1 MADVTPAAAAGRL
14 LRTLGLPESQRQ
26 SLGLQRGTGVP
37 APGRCS
43 HGVASAA
50 VHALHCSTEEAPEAI
65 SPTISLELEAWPSE
79 PSTPS
84 TAESSECDSVGPST
98 IPPALRRRYSHYS
111 PLGRLRGHSRTNS
124 LDSTASIA
132 SSSSTSSTRSRW
144 NIFAPVLDE
153 LTASNHRSDYAS
165 DKKSRQSREV
175 WREYC
180 GFTKFRAGL
189 TAAGCAAIIF
199 TGATYGAGLKTQ
211 EEWTE
216 ERQKFHGSP
225 YDEQI
230 ALLEGQRI
238 RLLSERRNWERKS
251 TALEERI
258 RARGAKKSDS

>member
-1 MADVTPAAAAGRL
+1 MADVTPATAAAGRL

-43 HGVASAA
+43 HGAASAA
-50 VHALHCSTEEAPEAI
+50 VHALHCSVEETAPEAI
-65 SPTISLELEAWPSE
+65 SPTTSLELEAWPSE

-84 TAESSECDSVGPST
+84 TAESSECDSIGPST

-111 PLGRLRGHSRTNS
+111 PLGRLRGHSRNNS
-124 LDSTASIA
+124 LDSTTTDSSVA

-165 DKKSRQSREV
+165 DKK
-175 WREYC
+175 
-180 GFTKFRAGL
+180 T
-189 TAAGCAAIIF
+189 AGCAAIIF

-216 ERQKFHGSP
+216 ERQKFRVSP

-230 ALLEGQRI
+230 ALLEGQRV

-258 RARGAKKSDS
+258 REREAKKPES

>member
-1 MADVTPAAAAGRL
+1 MADVTPAAAAAGRL

-65 SPTISLELEAWPSE
+65 SPTTSLELEAWPSE

-124 LDSTASIA
+124 LDSTATDSSVA

-175 WREYC
+175 WREY
-180 GFTKFRAGL
+180 
-189 TAAGCAAIIF
+189 
-199 TGATYGAGLKTQ
+199 
-211 EEWTE
+211 W
-216 ERQKFHGSP
+216 
-225 YDEQI
+225 
-230 ALLEGQRI
+230 
-238 RLLSERRNWERKS
+238 
-251 TALEERI
+251 
-258 RARGAKKSDS
+258 